1 MLILS
6 FLKWWYS
13 RGFLS
18 YLEKFVDQLKNA
30 ADFFS
35 IRLLIRNF
43 FSPFRQISAGGTT
56 SLALDARIRAFFDYL
71 LSCVIGAMIRF
82 FILIIGLIVI
92 LFQFI
97 FGSLVAILWPLA
109 PAVLVY
115 CVVLFSQGVT
125 F

>member
-1 MLILS
+1 MLFLS

-18 YLEKFVDQLKNA
+18 YLEKFVDTLKNA

-43 FSPFRQISAGGTT
+43 FSPFRQISAEKTT

-71 LSCVIGAMIRF
+71 LSCLIGATIRF
-82 FILIIGLIVI
+82 FILIIGLVVI
-92 LFQFI
+92 FFQFI
-97 FGSLVAILWPLA
+97 FGILLAVLWPLT
-109 PAVLVY
+109 PALLVY
-115 CVVLFSQGVT
+115 SVVLFSNGVT